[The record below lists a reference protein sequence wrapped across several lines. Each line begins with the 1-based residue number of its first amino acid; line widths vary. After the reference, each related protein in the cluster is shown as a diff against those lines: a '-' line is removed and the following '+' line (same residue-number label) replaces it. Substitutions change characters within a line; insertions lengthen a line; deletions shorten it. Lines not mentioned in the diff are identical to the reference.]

1 MKKKLI
7 KHEGNSGVKKINLE
21 GRLNLLKV
29 TTQSDH
35 FSSQETSPHIK
46 DALAWRPLYS
56 LQSQKED
63 TGGQFKHWLVQNIYT

>member
-46 DALAWRPLYS
+46 DALA
-56 LQSQKED
+56 
-63 TGGQFKHWLVQNIYT
+63 